1 MYSAQV
7 GIDDILAFVGR
18 LLLASL
24 FLGSAFGKITNFEST
39 IGYMETHGMPAAP
52 LLCVLAAVAESL
64 GGVALL
70 LGFQVRWGAALL
82 AGYVAVATP
91 IFHNSPEQRVHLLK
105 NIAIIGGL
113 LQIAAFGAG
122 SLSLEGRRRSA

>member
-1 MYSAQV
+1 
-7 GIDDILAFVGR
+7 
-18 LLLASL
+18 
-24 FLGSAFGKITNFEST
+24 
-39 IGYMETHGMPAAP
+39 MPAAP
-52 LLCVLAAVAESL
+52 LLCVLATVIESL

-70 LGFQVRWGAALL
+70 LGFQARWGAALL

-91 IFHNSPEQRVHLLK
+91 IFHHNPEQRVHLLK
-105 NIAIIGGL
+105 NLAIIGGL